1 MTTREISIGFIGG
14 GNMAH
19 AIVGGLLQAG
29 HEPARLLI
37 ADPSATQRANL
48 SDLDSQIQVS
58 DCNATVAENS
68 DALVFAVKPQ
78 ILPTAM
84 AATLD
89 VRRPADQLMISIAA
103 GITLGRMRDIL
114 GPEQPTV
121 RVMPNQ
127 PALMRAGM
135 SVLIANDRVTDSQRQ
150 IAQYITDAVGQ
161 SAWIEE
167 ESWMDAVTA
176 VSGSG
181 PAYFY
186 RLMELMEAAAGEM
199 GLPGE
204 LAKTL
209 VRQTAMGAG
218 LIAAGTE
225 KEISELRQ
233 SVTSPGGTTAAALSV
248 LNEKDIASIFRDALF
263 AARDRSVELNAND
276 AADAKID

>member
-89 VRRPADQLMISIAA
+89 VRRPADQLVISIAA

-114 GPEQPTV
+114 GPKQPTV

-176 VSGSG
+176 ISGSG

-233 SVTSPGGTTAAALSV
+233 SVTSPGGTTAAALAV